1 MIPKLYDL
9 IDHAINTL
17 GQENIQVIWSFQN
30 AVRVNKPH
38 ITLNYSS
45 DDLPDHE
52 WYSNEID
59 YRGIRV
65 MSSWRKAIV
74 DLQVY
79 AAQDSLRIANK
90 LSQLLATEKSLEQQC
105 MLDVSVGT
113 PLMLQRIPAL
123 LNNSQYEDRAV
134 YHFDFYYT
142 ETYEE
147 DVGFIAT
154 VEIEGNY
161 TGSVSE
167 IPPCKETIS
176 VPYPDNQPPLPE
188 ENT

>member
-1 MIPKLYDL
+1 MPKPY
-9 IDHAINTL
+9 
-17 GQENIQVIWSFQN
+17 
-30 AVRVNKPH
+30 

-59 YRGIRV
+59 ERGIRV
-65 MSSWRKAIV
+65 MGSWRKAIV

-79 AAQDSLRIANK
+79 ASQDSLRVANK
-90 LSQLLATEKSLEQQC
+90 LSQMLATEASLEQQQL
-105 MLDVSVGT
+105 LDVSIGSR
-113 PLMLQRIPAL
+113 LMLQRVPAL

-142 ETYEE
+142 ELYNE

-154 VEIEGNY
+154 VEVEGNY
-161 TGSVSE
+161 TGSITEQS
-167 IPPCKETIS
+167 CKETIS
-176 VPYPDNQPPLPE
+176 IPYIEAQPPGNVGTLPDGDA
-188 ENT
+188 